1 MVVLRCLPSEEA
13 VGLGNLKKKSEVSGP
28 RAHGSR
34 LKYVEILSFC

>member
-13 VGLGNLKKKSEVSGP
+13 VGLGNLKKKLEVSGP